1 MSLDTEWFWAFL
13 VAFVRASGVA
23 LVAPVFGSRL
33 VPAPIRVGLSAVLA
47 LALAP
52 LIQPYTGAPPTE
64 WVPLMVRLVG
74 EAVIG
79 LVLGY
84 GVSLIIGAAVMAGE
98 LLDTMMGFN
107 LMQVLNPV
115 SSFPTTL
122 LAQFHY
128 MLAMTLFA
136 LVNGH
141 YWLLLAL
148 ARSFETQAGL
158 GSLSAWSDASLATAT
173 QLGGEVLMLCVQM
186 AAPAGGVL
194 LVVDAAMAAV
204 SRAVPQI
211 PVWLIGMPAKIAVGV
226 IALGASL
233 PALVGVSTRMTDL
246 SVRYLENILRL
257 LGV

>member
-1 MSLDTEWFWAFL
+1 MSLDLEWFWAFL
-13 VAFVRASGVA
+13 VAFVRASGLT

-33 VPAPIRVGLSAVLA
+33 VPAPIRVGLSAVIA

-52 LIQPYTGAPPTE
+52 LIQPHIGAPPTE
-64 WVPLMVRLVG
+64 WIPLMARLIG

-79 LVLGY
+79 IVMGY

-98 LLDTMMGFN
+98 VLDAMMGFN

-141 YWLLLAL
+141 HWLLLAL
-148 ARSFETQAGL
+148 ARSFEASAGL
-158 GSLSAWSDASLATAT
+158 GHPSAWAEGSLSMAM
-173 QLGGEVLMLCVQM
+173 QLGGEVMMLCVQI

-194 LVVDAAMAAV
+194 LVVDGAMAAV

-233 PALVGVSTRMTDL
+233 PGLLSVSMRMTDL
-246 SVRYLENILRL
+246 SLRYLENLLRL
-257 LGV
+257 LGA